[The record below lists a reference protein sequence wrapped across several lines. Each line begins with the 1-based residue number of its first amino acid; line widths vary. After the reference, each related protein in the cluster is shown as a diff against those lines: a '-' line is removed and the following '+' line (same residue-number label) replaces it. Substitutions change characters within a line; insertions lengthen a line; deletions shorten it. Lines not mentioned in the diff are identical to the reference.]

1 VIITTP
7 ISSPAAAAAAVVA
20 PAAPK
25 KAAGASIKP
34 KAAPKPVRKVVEL
47 DGDKFWEESFEGTDL
62 YVRCSDNIAFDR
74 SNGNGV
80 GTWDDKTKTLIED
93 DESDADD
100 EE

>member
-1 VIITTP
+1 VITITP
-7 ISSPAAAAAAVVA
+7 ISSPAAAAAAVA

-25 KAAGASIKP
+25 KTIKP
-34 KAAPKPVRKVVEL
+34 KAAPKVARKVVEL
-47 DGDKFWEESFEGTDL
+47 DGDKFWEESFEGMEL
-62 YVRCSDNIAFDR
+62 YVRCSDNIAFDS

-93 DESDADD
+93 NDSEN